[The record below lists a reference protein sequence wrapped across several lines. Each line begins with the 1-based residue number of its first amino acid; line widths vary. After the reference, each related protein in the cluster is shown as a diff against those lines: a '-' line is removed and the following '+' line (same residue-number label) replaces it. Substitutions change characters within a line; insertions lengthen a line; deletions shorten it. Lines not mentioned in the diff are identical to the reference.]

1 MKIEVTFDSLDEV
14 REFTE
19 MILVGQAPV
28 QPAPAVHNTAVPVQA
43 APVQTAPVQTAPVQ
57 TAPVQTAPV
66 QTTPVQ
72 MAVPTSTVAYT
83 MDDLA
88 RAGMSLMDCGKQA
101 ELQKLLK
108 EGFGVD
114 ALPQLPKEQY
124 GAFATALR
132 EWGHRYDGPQERK
145 HALLSASGS
154 RAVAPGCTPSAR
166 LEEQFPDTT
175 SEAASEGTLAHE
187 LAGVEGKALCGYH
200 KLHQEKIRG
209 RCEQAEKGSPVE
221 GRDGPLH
228 GRVPG
233 LHQDSCPCH
242 EVHPVRPCGGKGK
255 VRQVYP

>member
-1 MKIEVTFDSLDEV
+1 MKIEVTFESLDEV
-14 REFTE
+14 RKFTE
-19 MILVGQAPV
+19 MVLVGQATVQPSNTQTPV

-43 APVQTAPVQTAPVQ
+43 APVQTIPAQTVSAQAVPVQTAPVQTAPVQ

-72 MAVPTSTVAYT
+72 TAVPTSTVSYT

-132 EWGHRYDGPQERK
+132 EMGAQ
-145 HALLSASGS
+145 
-154 RAVAPGCTPSAR
+154 
-166 LEEQFPDTT
+166 
-175 SEAASEGTLAHE
+175 
-187 LAGVEGKALCGYH
+187 
-200 KLHQEKIRG
+200 I
-209 RCEQAEKGSPVE
+209 
-221 GRDGPLH
+221 
-228 GRVPG
+228 
-233 LHQDSCPCH
+233 
-242 EVHPVRPCGGKGK
+242 
-255 VRQVYP
+255 

>member
-28 QPAPAVHNTAVPVQA
+28 QPAPAVHNTAVPVQV

-132 EWGHRYDGPQERK
+132 GMGAQ
-145 HALLSASGS
+145 
-154 RAVAPGCTPSAR
+154 
-166 LEEQFPDTT
+166 
-175 SEAASEGTLAHE
+175 
-187 LAGVEGKALCGYH
+187 
-200 KLHQEKIRG
+200 I
-209 RCEQAEKGSPVE
+209 
-221 GRDGPLH
+221 
-228 GRVPG
+228 
-233 LHQDSCPCH
+233 
-242 EVHPVRPCGGKGK
+242 
-255 VRQVYP
+255 

>member
-14 REFTE
+14 RKFTE
-19 MILVGQAPV
+19 MVMVGQATAQPSNTQAPV

-43 APVQTAPVQTAPVQ
+43 APVQTVSAQAAPVQ

-72 MAVPTSTVAYT
+72 TAVPTSTVTYT

-132 EWGHRYDGPQERK
+132 EMGAQ
-145 HALLSASGS
+145 
-154 RAVAPGCTPSAR
+154 
-166 LEEQFPDTT
+166 
-175 SEAASEGTLAHE
+175 
-187 LAGVEGKALCGYH
+187 
-200 KLHQEKIRG
+200 I
-209 RCEQAEKGSPVE
+209 
-221 GRDGPLH
+221 
-228 GRVPG
+228 
-233 LHQDSCPCH
+233 
-242 EVHPVRPCGGKGK
+242 
-255 VRQVYP
+255 